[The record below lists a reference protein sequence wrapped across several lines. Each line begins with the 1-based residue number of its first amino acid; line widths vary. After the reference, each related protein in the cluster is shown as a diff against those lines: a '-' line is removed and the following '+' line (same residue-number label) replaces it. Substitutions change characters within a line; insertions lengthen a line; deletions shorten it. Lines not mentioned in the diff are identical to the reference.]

1 MYGQGRV
8 TSLEENIATI
18 TCGAKADMC
27 KKCGS
32 SFCAVKTKKFDAENS
47 KNLDIAVGDMVEV
60 FIPPAKAIGYS
71 FFVLIFPLLMFIAG
85 YFLSAPLFGTSTDS
99 MKALYG
105 TISLFIGFAIV
116 LIYSLKQR
124 NSTLPVI
131 TEKLNND

>member
-1 MYGQGRV
+1 MYGQGRI
-8 TSLEENIATI
+8 TSLEKNIATI

-32 SFCAVKTKKFDAENS
+32 SFCAVKIKKFNAVNS
-47 KNLDIAVGDMVEV
+47 QNLDIANGDMVEI

-85 YFLSAPLFGTSTDS
+85 YFLSAPLFGASTDN

-105 TISLFIGFAIV
+105 TVSLFIGFATV
-116 LIYSLKQR
+116 FIYSLKWK
-124 NSTLPVI
+124 NSTLPTI
-131 TEKLNND
+131 TKKLNND